1 MEYARKPLYYYY
13 AESIPVSDKA
23 KDGASVAEEIIS
35 QVRRSPMEMVCDIL
49 KVVSA
54 GPTKPTHILYKA
66 NMSWKVLSS
75 YLDFLTSNGM
85 IDKEDQEGGK
95 RSTYRLTSKGT
106 KILRLY
112 DGLRE
117 ALNGTISLEASDS
130 LNKMVQQATPIGAH
144 PIVSPW

>member
-1 MEYARKPLYYYY
+1 MSENQKNAFG
-13 AESIPVSDKA
+13 VSGDA
-23 KDGASVAEEIIS
+23 AS

-75 YLDFLTSNGM
+75 YLDFLTSSGM
-85 IDKEDQEGGK
+85 LDKEDQEGGK
-95 RSTYRLTSKGT
+95 RSTYRLTIKGS

-117 ALNGTISLEASDS
+117 SLNGTISLETAED
-130 LNKMVQQATPIGAH
+130 LDRMVEGATPIG
-144 PIVSPW
+144 PRVSVSPW

>member
-1 MEYARKPLYYYY
+1 M
-13 AESIPVSDKA
+13 S
-23 KDGASVAEEIIS
+23 EIQKNGFAVPGEALS

-49 KVVSA
+49 KVVSM

-75 YLDFLTSNGM
+75 YLDFLTSSGM
-85 IDKEDQEGGK
+85 LEKEDQEGGK
-95 RSTYRLTSKGT
+95 RSTYQLTVKGR

-117 ALNGTISLEASDS
+117 SLNGTLSLESESS
-130 LNKMVQQATPIGAH
+130 LERMLEGATPIG
-144 PIVSPW
+144 PRVSVSPW